1 VRHHGL
7 RLSVLIFLFG
17 LGLITSRAIA
27 QEGVPS
33 QAPAASTAV
42 VHSAGGDTAIV
53 SPDTPVITLDGL
65 CDFGSA
71 IGTTDATRYRMVITR
86 SEFEKLTNAS
96 GAYATAA
103 KAQFAAF
110 YVKFSLLACEAQK
123 QGIDKDPGFQRKLEI
138 ARIQLLGQ
146 MLIQD
151 LQVKSSQFAPGDLEK
166 FFRENPAL
174 FEQAV
179 LLRVFIPRTKFKDLP
194 NGVQQPILET
204 APELKLAADAIYS
217 RLRAGGDFEALQKE
231 ALDVANLREEMSV
244 KFEKMSRDRLRR
256 SQQGVFDLRPGE
268 ISALFDEG
276 EEGYYIYKV
285 VSKEIPSFESV
296 KSDVETALQKQR
308 MDEWMKNI
316 RDSAQIRM
324 NQEFFGNNPWPKA
337 DH

>member
-1 VRHHGL
+1 MRHHEL
-7 RLSVLIFLFG
+7 RLSVLIFLFAVLIFLFG
-17 LGLITSRAIA
+17 LGLITTRAIA
-27 QEGVPS
+27 QIGAPVPS
-33 QAPAASTAV
+33 QPPTAS
-42 VHSAGGDTAIV
+42 DTAKV
-53 SPDTPVITLDGL
+53 NLDTPVITLDGL
-65 CDFGSA
+65 CDSRSA
-71 IGTTDATRYRMVITR
+71 IGTTDKTRCRTVITR
-86 SEFEKLTNAS
+86 SEFEKLIDTS
-96 GAYATAA
+96 GANSMAA

-110 YVKFSLLACEAQK
+110 YVKFSLLAREAEK
-123 QGIDKDPGFQRKLEI
+123 QGMHKDPRFQRKLEI

-151 LQVKSSQFAPGDLEK
+151 LQAKSGQFAPGDLEK

-194 NGVQQPILET
+194 NAVQQRVPET
-204 APELKLAADAIYS
+204 APVMKLAADAIYS
-217 RLRAGGDFEALQKE
+217 RARAGGDFEALQKE
-231 ALDVANLREEMSV
+231 ALDMANLREEMSV
-244 KFEKMSRDRLRR
+244 KFERMSRDRLRR

-276 EEGYYIYKV
+276 EEGYYIYKA
-285 VSKEIPSFESV
+285 VSKEIPSFQSV
-296 KSDVETALQKQR
+296 KPDVETALQKQR

-316 RDSAQIRM
+316 NDSAQISM